1 MVSRLRALF
10 RGITPVYVLVS
21 FLSSAFLA
29 FGLYNVHA
37 VSGVTEGGVLG
48 LTLLL
53 DHHFGISPSVSGFI
67 MNVLCYVMGFRLL
80 GRTFLVYSA
89 VSTVGFSL
97 SYRIYE
103 CFPPLWPQLADL
115 PLLATVAGAL
125 FVGIGAGLCVRL
137 GGATGGDDALAMS
150 LSHLTRQPI
159 ERIYLL
165 SDVIVLLLSLT
176 YIPFTRI
183 AWSLITVLLSG
194 QLIGVIQRLP
204 LPEKIFGERTEKKK

>member
-10 RGITPVYVLVS
+10 RGICPIYLLVS

-53 DHHFGISPSVSGFI
+53 DHHFGISPSLSGFL
-67 MNVLCYVMGFRLL
+67 MNVLCYAMGFRLL
-80 GRTFLVYSA
+80 GRTFLIYSA

-103 CFPPLWPQLADL
+103 CFPPLWPQLAQL
-115 PLLATVAGAL
+115 PLVATAAGGL
-125 FVGIGAGLCVRL
+125 FVGVGAGLCVRL

-150 LSHLTRQPI
+150 LAHLTHQPI

-165 SDVIVLLLSLT
+165 SDLLVLLLSLT
-176 YIPFTRI
+176 YIPLRRI
-183 AWSLITVLLSG
+183 VWSLLTVILSG

-204 LPEKIFGERTEKKK
+204 LPEKIFGRRVPKP

>member
-10 RGITPVYVLVS
+10 RGITPVYLLVS

-53 DHHFGISPSVSGFI
+53 DHHFGISPSLSGFI
-67 MNVLCYVMGFRLL
+67 MNVLCYAMGLRLL
-80 GRTFLVYSA
+80 GRTFLIYSA

-103 CFPPLWPQLADL
+103 CFPPLWPQLAQL
-115 PLLATVAGAL
+115 PLVATIAGGL

-150 LSHLTRQPI
+150 LAHLTHQPI

-165 SDVIVLLLSLT
+165 SDLIVLLLSLT
-176 YIPFTRI
+176 YIPLRRI
-183 AWSLITVLLSG
+183 VWSLLTVLLSG

-204 LPEKIFGERTEKKK
+204 LPEKIFGKRVSKS

>member
-1 MVSRLRALF
+1 MVSRLRALL

-48 LTLLL
+48 LTLLF
-53 DHHFGISPSVSGFI
+53 DHHFGISPAASGFI
-67 MNVLCYVMGFRLL
+67 LNVLCYAMGFRLL

-89 VSTVGFSL
+89 ISTVGFSL

-103 CFPPLWPQLADL
+103 CFPPLWPQLAEL
-115 PLLATVAGAL
+115 PLVATIVGAL

-137 GGATGGDDALAMS
+137 GGAPGGDDALAMS
-150 LSHLTRQPI
+150 LSHLTRRPI

-165 SDVIVLLLSLT
+165 SDLIVLLLSLT
-176 YIPFTRI
+176 YIPLSRI
-183 AWSLITVLLSG
+183 AWSLLTVILSG

-204 LPEKIFGERTEKKK
+204 LPEKIFGRKATKS

>member
-1 MVSRLRALF
+1 MVSRLRALL
-10 RGITPVYVLVS
+10 RGITPVYALVS

-48 LTLLL
+48 LTLLF
-53 DHHFGISPSVSGFI
+53 DHHFGISPAVSGFI
-67 MNVLCYVMGFRLL
+67 LNVLCYAMGFRLL

-89 VSTVGFSL
+89 ISTVGFSL

-103 CFPPLWPQLADL
+103 CFPPLWPQLAEL
-115 PLLATVAGAL
+115 PLVATIVGAL

-137 GGATGGDDALAMS
+137 GGAPGGDDALAMS

-165 SDVIVLLLSLT
+165 SDLIVLLLSLT
-176 YIPFTRI
+176 YIPLSRI
-183 AWSLITVLLSG
+183 AWSLLTVILSG

-204 LPEKIFGERTEKKK
+204 LPEKIFGRKATKS

>member
-1 MVSRLRALF
+1 MVSRLRALLQ
-10 RGITPVYVLVS
+10 GIPAVYLLVS

-48 LTLLL
+48 LTLLF
-53 DHHFGISPSVSGFI
+53 DHHFHISPSVSGFI
-67 MNVLCYVMGFRLL
+67 LNALCYAMGFRLL

-97 SYRIYE
+97 SYLVYE
-103 CFPPLWPQLADL
+103 CFPPLWPQLAQH
-115 PLLATVAGAL
+115 PLAAALAGAL
-125 FVGIGAGLCVRL
+125 FVGVGAGLCVRL
-137 GGATGGDDALAMS
+137 GGAPGGDDALAMS

-165 SDVIVLLLSLT
+165 SDLIVLLLSLT
-176 YIPFTRI
+176 YIPLRRI
-183 AWSLITVLLSG
+183 VWSLITVILSG

-204 LPEKIFGERTEKKK
+204 LPEKVFGRKAAKNA

>member
-1 MVSRLRALF
+1 MVSRLRALL

-48 LTLLL
+48 LTLLF
-53 DHHFGISPSVSGFI
+53 DHHFGISPAVSGFI
-67 MNVLCYVMGFRLL
+67 LNVLCYAMGFRLL

-89 VSTVGFSL
+89 ISTVGFSL

-103 CFPPLWPQLADL
+103 CFPPLWPQLAEL
-115 PLLATVAGAL
+115 PLVATIVGAL

-137 GGATGGDDALAMS
+137 GGAPGGDDALAMS

-165 SDVIVLLLSLT
+165 SDLIVLLLSLT
-176 YIPFTRI
+176 YIPLSRI
-183 AWSLITVLLSG
+183 AWSLLTVILSG

-204 LPEKIFGERTEKKK
+204 LPEKIFGRKATKS

>member
-1 MVSRLRALF
+1 MVSRLRALL

-48 LTLLL
+48 LTLLF
-53 DHHFGISPSVSGFI
+53 DHHFGISPAVSGFI
-67 MNVLCYVMGFRLL
+67 LNVLCYAMGFRLL

-89 VSTVGFSL
+89 ISTVGFSL
-97 SYRIYE
+97 SYRVYE
-103 CFPPLWPQLADL
+103 CFPPLWPQLAEL
-115 PLLATVAGAL
+115 PLVATIVGAL

-137 GGATGGDDALAMS
+137 GGAPGGDDALAMS
-150 LSHLTRQPI
+150 LSHLTHQPI

-165 SDVIVLLLSLT
+165 SDLIVLLLSLT
-176 YIPFTRI
+176 YIPLSRI
-183 AWSLITVLLSG
+183 AWSLLTVILSG

-204 LPEKIFGERTEKKK
+204 LPEKIFGRKATKS

>member
-1 MVSRLRALF
+1 MYA
-10 RGITPVYVLVS
+10 LVS

-48 LTLLL
+48 LTLLF
-53 DHHFGISPSVSGFI
+53 DHHFGISPAVSGFI
-67 MNVLCYVMGFRLL
+67 LNVLCYAMGFRLL

-89 VSTVGFSL
+89 ISTVGFSL

-103 CFPPLWPQLADL
+103 CFPPLWPQLAEL
-115 PLLATVAGAL
+115 PLVATIVGAL

-137 GGATGGDDALAMS
+137 GGAPGGDDALAMS

-165 SDVIVLLLSLT
+165 SDLIVLLLSLT
-176 YIPFTRI
+176 YIPLSRI
-183 AWSLITVLLSG
+183 AWSLLTVILSG

-204 LPEKIFGERTEKKK
+204 LPEKIFGRKATKS

>member
-1 MVSRLRALF
+1 MVSRLRALL
-10 RGITPVYVLVS
+10 RGITPVYALVS

-48 LTLLL
+48 LTLLF
-53 DHHFGISPSVSGFI
+53 DHHFGISPAVSGFI
-67 MNVLCYVMGFRLL
+67 LNVLCYAMGFRLL

-97 SYRIYE
+97 SYRVYE
-103 CFPPLWPQLADL
+103 CFPPLWPQLAEL
-115 PLLATVAGAL
+115 PMVATIVGAL

-137 GGATGGDDALAMS
+137 GGAPGGDDALAMS

-165 SDVIVLLLSLT
+165 SDLIVLLLSLT
-176 YIPFTRI
+176 YIPLSRI
-183 AWSLITVLLSG
+183 AWSLLTVILSG
-194 QLIGVIQRLP
+194 QLIGVLQRLP
-204 LPEKIFGERTEKKK
+204 LPEKIFGRKATKS

>member
-1 MVSRLRALF
+1 MVSRLRALL

-48 LTLLL
+48 LTLLF
-53 DHHFGISPSVSGFI
+53 DHHFGISPAVSGFI
-67 MNVLCYVMGFRLL
+67 LNVLCYAMGFRLL

-97 SYRIYE
+97 SYRVYE
-103 CFPPLWPQLADL
+103 CFPPLWPQLAEL
-115 PLLATVAGAL
+115 PLVATIVGAL

-137 GGATGGDDALAMS
+137 GGAPGGDDALAMS
-150 LSHLTRQPI
+150 LSRLTHQPI

-165 SDVIVLLLSLT
+165 SDLIVLLLSLT
-176 YIPFTRI
+176 YIPISRI
-183 AWSLITVLLSG
+183 AWSLLTVILSG

-204 LPEKIFGERTEKKK
+204 LPEKIFGRKATKS

>member
-53 DHHFGISPSVSGFI
+53 DHHFGVSPSLSGFV
-67 MNVLCYVMGFRLL
+67 MNVLCYAMGLRLL
-80 GRTFLVYSA
+80 GRTFLIYSA

-103 CFPPLWPQLADL
+103 CFPPLWPQLAQL
-115 PLLATVAGAL
+115 PLVATVAGGL

-150 LSHLTRQPI
+150 LAHLTRQPI

-165 SDVIVLLLSLT
+165 SDLLVLLLSLT
-176 YIPFTRI
+176 YIPLRRI
-183 AWSLITVLLSG
+183 VWSLLTVLLSG

-204 LPEKIFGERTEKKK
+204 LPEKIFGKRVLKP